1 MPGFNGLRVLSFE
14 SRRAEEI
21 ARLIKN
27 NGGVP
32 MVAPSTREVTAP
44 GEDTFQFVHET
55 IAGRFEILIFT
66 TGVGARA
73 LVDIAA
79 GMGLRDNFLAALAK
93 NRVVVR
99 GPKPAGV
106 MREFRVPIWLNAP
119 EPNTWR
125 EIVQVLDGQS
135 EIELKGV
142 RIGIQEHGEASTE
155 LYMALRDRGTAV
167 FPAHV
172 YRWELPE
179 DIEPLKAAVKAVCSG
194 GVDVVLFTSSI
205 QLAHASK
212 IARQLGLEAQFTE
225 ALRRKVIGSIGPSTS
240 LTLREHGL
248 SPDFEPSHPR
258 MGFLVKEA
266 AEKSASLV
274 SAKSAGR

>member
-1 MPGFNGLRVLSFE
+1 MPGFNGMRVLSFE

-21 ARLIKN
+21 AQLIKN

-32 MVAPSTREVTAP
+32 IVAPSTREVTAP

-93 NRVVVR
+93 ARVVVR

-106 MREFRVPIWLNAP
+106 MREFKVSIWLNVP

-135 EIELKGV
+135 EVELKGV
-142 RIGIQEHGEASTE
+142 RIGIQEHGEASE
-155 LYMALRDRGTAV
+155 KMYASLRERGAGV

-179 DIEPLKAAVKAVCSG
+179 DVEPLRAAVKAVCSG

-205 QLAHASK
+205 QLAHANE
-212 IARQLGLEAQFTE
+212 IANQLGLQPQFTE
-225 ALRRKVIGSIGPSTS
+225 GLKRTVVASIGPSTS
-240 LTLREHGL
+240 STLREHGL
-248 SPDFEPSHPR
+248 VPDLEPSHPR

-266 AEKSASLV
+266 AEKSAALA
-274 SAKSAGR
+274 SAKSAVR

>member
-1 MPGFNGLRVLSFE
+1 MPGFNGMRVLSFE

-21 ARLIKN
+21 AQLIRN

-32 MVAPSTREVTAP
+32 IVAPSTREVAAP
-44 GEDTFQFVHET
+44 GEDAQQLIRET
-55 IAGRFEILIFT
+55 IAGRFHILIFT

-73 LVDIAA
+73 MVDLAE
-79 GMGLRDNFLAALAK
+79 GMGLRDDFLAALGRTK
-93 NRVVVR
+93 VVVR

-106 MREFRVPIWLNAP
+106 MREFKIPIWLNAP

-125 EIVQVLDGQS
+125 ELVQVVDGQA
-135 EIELKGV
+135 EVELKGV

-155 LYMALRDRGTAV
+155 MYAALREQGAEI

-179 DIEPLKAAVKAVCSG
+179 DIEPLRAAVKAVCSG
-194 GVDVVLFTSSI
+194 GVHVVLFTSSI
-205 QLAHASK
+205 QFTHASE
-212 IARQLGLEAQFTE
+212 IARQLGMQSQFTE
-225 ALRRKVIGSIGPSTS
+225 ALKRTVIASIGPSTS
-240 LTLREHGL
+240 STLREHGL

-258 MGFLVKEA
+258 MGFLVKEM
-266 AEKSASLV
+266 AEKSAALV
-274 SAKSAGR
+274 STKSARP

>member
-1 MPGFNGLRVLSFE
+1 MRILSFE

-21 ARLIKN
+21 ALLIKN

-32 MVAPSTREVTAP
+32 IVAPSTREVPAP
-44 GEDTFQFVHET
+44 GEDTLQLIRDAVG
-55 IAGRFEILIFT
+55 GRFDILMFM

-73 LVDIAA
+73 MVDIAD
-79 GMGLRDNFLAALAK
+79 GMGLRDDFLAALARIK
-93 NRVVVR
+93 VVVR

-106 MREFRVPIWLNAP
+106 MREFKVPIWLNAP

-125 EIVQVLDGQS
+125 EIIQVLDGQS

-155 LYMALRDRGTAV
+155 MYAGLRQRGAEI

-179 DIEPLKAAVKAVCSG
+179 DVGPLTDAIRTVCNG
-194 GVDVVLFTSSI
+194 GVHVVLFTSSV
-205 QLAHASK
+205 QLAHANQ
-212 IARQLGLEAQFTE
+212 IAAQLGLKPQFSE
-225 ALRRKVIGSIGPSTS
+225 ALKRTVVASIGPSTS
-240 LTLREHGL
+240 STLRENGF

-266 AEKSASLV
+266 AEKSAALV
-274 SAKSAGR
+274 SAKSAG

>member
-1 MPGFNGLRVLSFE
+1 MPGFNGMRVLSFE

-21 ARLIKN
+21 AQLIKN

-32 MVAPSTREVTAP
+32 IVAPSTREVPAP
-44 GEDTFQFVHET
+44 GEDTFQFVRET
-55 IAGRFEILIFT
+55 IAGGFEILIFT

-73 LVDIAA
+73 MVDIAA
-79 GMGLRDNFLAALAK
+79 SLGLRDDFLAALTK
-93 NRVVVR
+93 TRIVVR

-106 MREFRVPIWLNAP
+106 MREFKVPIWLNAP

-135 EIELKGV
+135 EIRLKGV

-155 LYMALRDRGTAV
+155 MHAALHGRSAEIY
-167 FPAHV
+167 PAHV

-179 DIEPLKAAVKAVCSG
+179 DVEPLRAAVRAVCSG

-205 QLAHASK
+205 QLAHANE
-212 IARQLGLEAQFTE
+212 IANQLGLQPQFPEGLKRTVV
-225 ALRRKVIGSIGPSTS
+225 ASIGPSTS
-240 LTLREHGL
+240 STLREHGL
-248 SPDFEPSHPR
+248 VPDLEPSHPR

-266 AEKSASLV
+266 AEKSAALL
-274 SAKSAGR
+274 SAKSAG